1 MILGKIYILGKEILS
16 AILVLSFYAEERGN
30 PHMAGAKKVLII
42 STGGLIKD
50 GITSVITS
58 YLKAMDRKGLDI
70 FILGTICVE
79 ESIRKDIEGMGC
91 VVIDFPN
98 RKEKPLKYM
107 AALARFIRKEHI
119 DIVHTHGNSGTM
131 AIEMTAAWLG
141 GCKRRMAHSHNTKC
155 EHIKA
160 DKVLRPIFNLLYT
173 DAFACG
179 EDAGKWLFGNRC
191 FKILKNGRDI
201 SLYAFNE
208 NVREKERKELGIN
221 EQLAIGHV
229 GGFVEQKNHRFLL
242 EIYEQILRIEPT
254 AKLFMIGDG
263 PLKST
268 IEEIARSI
276 SNNII
281 FTGNVDCT
289 ADLLQAMVGMILPS
303 LFEGLPLVAV
313 EWQINGLPCILSDV
327 VTKECAFSKTVEF
340 LSLDDRAEKWA
351 KRIVEI
357 AHNSKRSENASD
369 AVKQA
374 QAAGFDIKD
383 NAALLKQYYMS

>member
-1 MILGKIYILGKEILS
+1 
-16 AILVLSFYAEERGN
+16 
-30 PHMAGAKKVLII
+30 MARTKKVLII
-42 STGGLIKD
+42 STVGLIKD

-70 FILGTICVE
+70 FVLGTICVE
-79 ESIRKDIEGMGC
+79 ESIRKDIEDMGC

-107 AALARFIRKEHI
+107 VTLTRFIRKEHV

-131 AIEMTAAWLG
+131 AIEMIAAWLG
-141 GCKRRMAHSHNTKC
+141 GCKRRIAHSHNTKC

-160 DKVLRPIFNLLYT
+160 DKILRPIFNLLYT

-179 EDAGKWLFGNRC
+179 EDAGKWLFGNRR
-191 FKILKNGRDI
+191 FRVLKNGRDI
-201 SLYAFNE
+201 SLYAFND

-263 PLKST
+263 PLKLT
-268 IEEIARSI
+268 IEEKARSI

-289 ADLLQAMVGMILPS
+289 AELLQAMDGMLLPS

-313 EWQINGLPCILSDV
+313 EWQINGLPCILSDNI
-327 VTKECAFSKTVEF
+327 TKECVFSKSAEF
-340 LSLDDRAEKWA
+340 LSLDDSPKIWA
-351 KRIVEI
+351 KRIVEM
-357 AHNSKRSENASD
+357 AHNNIRGENALY
-369 AVKQA
+369 AITQA
-374 QAAGFDIKD
+374 KAAGFDIKD
-383 NAALLKQYYMS
+383 NAILLKQYYIL